1 MLKMSKP
8 RGMAQSFLE
17 PMFKE
22 GYTSTDALNALK
34 DWGIGYRRTDF
45 LSDWRRITG
54 RPAREDLLKYVP
66 KKYRP
71 PGHLIEYTPE
81 YLSRQFRADFTVRGS
96 DPLTGEDIDTGYSL
110 ARDELAAIR
119 DMEDEMQALLDAAP
133 EDYPIDIDELFLR
146 GVKAR
151 KPPL

>member
-1 MLKMSKP
+1 MEKMSAP

-22 GYTSTDALNALK
+22 GYSSTDALRSLQ

-45 LSDWRRITG
+45 LDDWRRISG

-71 PGHLIEYTPE
+71 PSNLIEATPE
-81 YLSRQFRADFTVRGS
+81 YLTRQFRCDFTVRGH
-96 DPLTGEDIDTGYSL
+96 DILTGEDIDTGYSL
-110 ARDELAAIR
+110 SKDDLANIRDLENEMASLLAAQP
-119 DMEDEMQALLDAAP
+119 DEYQV
-133 EDYPIDIDELFLR
+133 DIDELFLR
-146 GVKAR
+146 GVKT
-151 KPPL
+151 KMPPL